1 MGKELEEIETVAR
14 KESETWQQN
23 DKYKFW
29 LLGKFKEVFPDKEVK
44 TDMVHVKG
52 LGLREGVWVRVNP
65 EGVYDFENITAQTAE
80 RVIQLD
86 NGEDVLS
93 SNQHDMKFTAAASSL
108 GGAAASANAIDPLD
122 QVLAQVA
129 PGAPQEKQQLTK
141 ESAEKLVDSDSDSS
155 SSDDE
160 KVASKLHKPKAK
172 SKSKPSAKSK
182 ACSSTAGAQPM
193 ANANAQPK
201 TKIARAGSGGSLS
214 VSGSTHSAPTVAGES
229 APPASV
235 PKGANAK
242 SQHSKK
248 HQDPGSSRPVSTDT
262 NVVASQVQ
270 VDGRV
275 TRCRNNLQ
283 EQLTSLR
290 PKWKLCVVQALQPLW
305 NMTIF
310 LE

>member
-1 MGKELEEIETVAR
+1 MEHECRIWKSLVRKFGFVECATVGQMNQILSPCVAATRAFVLGWLTADVGPR

-29 LLGKFKEVFPDKEVK
+29 LLEILKEVFPDKEVK
-44 TDMVHVKG
+44 MTWSMSKVWV
-52 LGLREGVWVRVNP
+52 LEGVWMRVNP

-122 QVLAQVA
+122 QVLAQVG
-129 PGAPQEKQQLTK
+129 PGTPQEKQQQTK
-141 ESAEKLVDSDSDSS
+141 ESAEKHIDSDSDSS

-201 TKIARAGSGGSLS
+201 TKIARAGSGASL
-214 VSGSTHSAPTVAGES
+214 GSTRSAPTVAGES

-242 SQHSKK
+242 SQPSKK
-248 HQDPGSSRPVSTDT
+248 HHDDI
-262 NVVASQVQ
+262 
-270 VDGRV
+270 
-275 TRCRNNLQ
+275 
-283 EQLTSLR
+283 LR
-290 PKWKLCVVQALQPLW
+290 MKPQFKC
-305 NMTIF
+305 
-310 LE
+310 